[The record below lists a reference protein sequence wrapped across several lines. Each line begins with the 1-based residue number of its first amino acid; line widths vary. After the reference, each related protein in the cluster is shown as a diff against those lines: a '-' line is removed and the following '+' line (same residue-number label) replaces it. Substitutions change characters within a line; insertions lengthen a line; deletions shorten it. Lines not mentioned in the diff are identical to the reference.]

1 MEQQVTAQ
9 KKELFKYQKDLS
21 TDIAQLVQSYGLA
34 YLAAEMRIGK
44 TLTAL
49 EACRLLLDDS
59 EAKESRATEPW
70 NGATMPLVVFVTKL
84 KAIDSV
90 NKDYEDC
97 EYKNF
102 FDLIV
107 INYESIHKNVHYLK
121 DCDVVILD
129 EAHGLGQFPKPA
141 MKTRELKICIEG
153 KPIIYL
159 SGTPSPESYSQLYH
173 QLWVSSY
180 SPWAKYK
187 NFYAWA
193 RDYVKVKE
201 QRFSGVVVKNYSD
214 ANKERIFTETH
225 HIFRSFTQSDAGF
238 EVSSVTETRIP
249 VVMSAE
255 VARMT
260 RELKLTRMTSFQ
272 GIEIVCNTASA
283 FRSCVHQISSGT
295 CITECID
302 DDGDVYKKGLILD
315 TSKAKYIR
323 DNYEG
328 QKIAVF
334 YQFVA
339 ERDML
344 ELVLENTTSDPKV
357 FASDPKSVYI
367 SQIQSG
373 SQGVDLSV
381 ADVLIFLNINFSA
394 MHYIQ
399 SRARLQK
406 MNRTKPA
413 VVHYLCAVGGIEERI
428 LNMVQNKEDYTLSH
442 FMRDYR

>member
-1 MEQQVTAQ
+1 
-9 KKELFKYQKDLS
+9 
-21 TDIAQLVQSYGLA
+21 
-34 YLAAEMRIGK
+34 
-44 TLTAL
+44 
-49 EACRLLLDDS
+49 
-59 EAKESRATEPW
+59 
-70 NGATMPLVVFVTKL
+70 VVFITKL
-84 KAIDSV
+84 KAIASV
-90 NKDYEDC
+90 ESDYEQSG
-97 EYKNF
+97 YNLT

-107 INYESIHKNVHYLK
+107 FNYEKVPKYLTEIK
-121 DCDVVILD
+121 QADFVILD

-141 MKTRELKICIEG
+141 MKTRELKQCLQG

-173 QLWVSSY
+173 QLWVSSH
-180 SPWAKYK
+180 SPWTKYP

-193 RDYVKVKE
+193 KEYVTVKE
-201 QRFSGVVVKNYSD
+201 RRFSGVVVKDYSQ
-214 ANKERIFTETH
+214 ANKERIFAETERLFH
-225 HIFRSFTQSDAGF
+225 SFTQSDAGF
-238 EVSSVTETRIP
+238 EVSRVTETRVP
-249 VVMSAE
+249 VVMGAE

-260 RELKLTRMTSFQ
+260 RELKLARITSFQ
-272 GIEIVCNTASA
+272 GIEIACDTASA

-295 CITECID
+295 CIADVHI
-302 DDGDVYKKGLILD
+302 DGDVHRKGLILD

-344 ELVLENTTSDPKV
+344 ELVLDNTTSDPKI
-357 FASDPKSVYI
+357 FASDPESLYI

-381 ADVLIFLNINFSA
+381 ADVLIFLNVNFSA
-394 MHYIQ
+394 MHYLQ

-413 VVHYLCAVGGIEERI
+413 VVHYLCSVGGIEERI

-442 FMRDYR
+442 FMRDYRD

>member
-1 MEQQVTAQ
+1 MELRPYQH
-9 KKELFKYQKDLS
+9 ELAS
-21 TDIAQLVQSYGLA
+21 AIAQTLKNHGLA

-44 TLTAL
+44 TLISL
-49 EACRLLLDDS
+49 EAARLGTLQ
-59 EAKESRATEPW
+59 
-70 NGATMPLVVFVTKL
+70 NGKGTQGTRPKVVFITKL
-84 KAIDSV
+84 KAIASV
-90 NKDYEDC
+90 ESDYELSRISLQL
-97 EYKNF
+97 
-102 FDLIV
+102 DLLV
-107 INYESIHKNVHYLK
+107 FNYEKVPKFLSEIKQADL
-121 DCDVVILD
+121 VILD

-141 MKTRELKICIEG
+141 MKTRQLKQCLQG

-173 QLWVSSY
+173 QMWVSSH
-180 SPWAKYK
+180 SPWSKYQ

-193 RDYVKVKE
+193 KDYVTVKE
-201 QRFSGVVVKNYSD
+201 KRFSGVVVKDYSH
-214 ANKERIFTETH
+214 ANKERIFAETEH
-225 HIFRSFTQSDAGF
+225 LFHSFTQTDAGF
-238 EVSSVTETRIP
+238 EVSSVTESRIP

-260 RELKLTRMTSFQ
+260 RELKLARMTSFQ

-323 DNYEG
+323 DNYEK

-344 ELVLENTTSDPKV
+344 ELVLDNTTSDPKV
-357 FASDPKSVYI
+357 FASNAKSVYI

>member
-1 MEQQVTAQ
+1 MELRPYQQELASALAQ
-9 KKELFKYQKDLS
+9 TLKNH
-21 TDIAQLVQSYGLA
+21 GLA
-34 YLAAEMRIGK
+34 YLAAEMRVGK
-44 TLTAL
+44 TLISL
-49 EACRLLLDDS
+49 EAARLGTLQNVKGTQGTPS
-59 EAKESRATEPW
+59 TKGTKPK
-70 NGATMPLVVFVTKL
+70 VVFITKL
-84 KAIDSV
+84 KAIASV
-90 NKDYEDC
+90 ESDYELFGIS
-97 EYKNF
+97 EQ
-102 FDLIV
+102 FDLLV
-107 INYESIHKNVHYLK
+107 FNYEKVPKYLSEIK
-121 DCDVVILD
+121 AADLVILD

-141 MKTRELKICIEG
+141 MKTRQLKECLHG

-173 QLWVSSY
+173 QMWVSSH
-180 SPWAKYK
+180 SPWSKYA

-193 RDYVKVKE
+193 KDYVTVKE
-201 QRFSGVVVKNYSD
+201 KRFSGVVVKDYSQ
-214 ANKERIFTETH
+214 ANKERIFAETEH
-225 HIFRSFTQSDAGF
+225 LFHSFTQSDAGF
-238 EVSSVTETRIP
+238 EVSSVTEARVP
-249 VVMSAE
+249 VVMGAE
-255 VARMT
+255 VDRMT
-260 RELKLTRMTSFQ
+260 RELKLARITSFQ
-272 GIEIVCNTASA
+272 GIEIACDTASA

-295 CITECID
+295 CIADCIH
-302 DDGDVYKKGLILD
+302 DDGNVYRKGLILD

-344 ELVLENTTSDPKV
+344 ELVLDNTTSDPKV
-357 FASDPKSVYI
+357 FANDPKSVYI

-394 MHYIQ
+394 MHYLQ

-428 LNMVQNKEDYTLSH
+428 LDMVQNKEDYTLSH
-442 FMRDYR
+442 FMRDYRE